1 MPKAMLIP
9 VLSEMG
15 LLDAKYE
22 HCKLWR
28 AAEGRR
34 GGRRHHRHQ
43 AGPHPHTARRR
54 QVTGTSRSTFSFAFG
69 ASHLEYFFPILPCL
83 HGKMF
88 GWI

>member
-22 HCKLWR
+22 HCRLWR

-34 GGRRHHRHQ
+34 GGAATAVIRLVHI
-43 AGPHPHTARRR
+43 HTLLGVAR
-54 QVTGTSRSTFSFAFG
+54 SFAFG

-83 HGKMF
+83 HVKMF